1 MQVNATLV
9 NLFHVCKR
17 QMWLHAHGIR
27 MEHASEVVAEG
38 KLIGEST
45 YQDRAQKYTELQIEN
60 IKIDYYDAKNRVI
73 HEVKKSDKVEHAHIA
88 QVKYYMYILQKH
100 GIDNVTA
107 ILEYPKMRQRKI
119 VEWEIGDIQVVE
131 EWIAQ
136 ARQFISQSNCPDLIK
151 KPICKKCSYYELC
164 YVGEEDMGDG

>member
-45 YQDRAQKYTELQIEN
+45 YQDRAQKYTELQIDN

-73 HEVKKSDKVEHAHIA
+73 HEIKKSDKAEYAHIA
-88 QVKYYMYILQKH
+88 QVKYYLYVLHKH
-100 GIDNVTA
+100 GIEGVTA
-107 ILEYPKMRQRKI
+107 ILEYPKMRQRQI
-119 VEWEIGDIQVVE
+119 VEWEDRDESLVIQWITE
-131 EWIAQ
+131 IQDLIAQ
-136 ARQFISQSNCPDLIK
+136 ENCPSLEK
-151 KPICKKCSYYELC
+151 KSICRTCSYHDFC
-164 YVGEEDMGDG
+164 YIGEDSEV